1 MDLKVLNDM
10 QKQAVTAPLGP
21 VLVLAGAGSGKT
33 RVLTYRI
40 AYLIEQGLIS
50 AEHIL
55 ALTFTNKAA
64 KEMKNRVYQLVN
76 PELNAESRKGK
87 VTVVLPTLGTFH
99 SVCAKILRKEIGALG
114 YSSDFIIFDSDD
126 QLKILREICDELEI
140 GKRFPPSLFRAYIG
154 MAKNNVQT
162 PTEFNIGL
170 DNSLHDLVQ
179 SVYSRYQN
187 YLYSQNAVDFDDL
200 LMLVI
205 KLLSARPD
213 MKQKYQQL
221 FQYILVDEYQ
231 DTNPA
236 QYALLQL
243 LISSDNIFVV
253 GDDAQ
258 SIYGFRGSTIANI
271 LNFEKD
277 YPKSLVIKLEQNYR
291 SSKNILAVADRVIA
305 LNSEQ
310 KPKKLWTEND
320 DGPKVSLRQV
330 QDERAESFFVART
343 IIRSVTDAPEIEYE
357 PMEDESGDQP
367 VSILDRFLQKQR
379 KLGASSDLGAISSL
393 QLPLDHKPLDQF
405 AVLYR
410 THAQSR
416 SIEEALISSGIPY
429 QIIGGLKFYE
439 RKEIKDMLAYLRLV
453 MNFRDLVSLKRVIN
467 EPARGIGDKSYQV
480 IKKFILDFAS
490 SPIQENAEETITL
503 PLFRVALEKIS
514 LPAKQHQ
521 GTKQFFQ
528 LIESF
533 GQLALEFELLD
544 LMELIFKKTGMEVW
558 LDDGTESGA
567 TRVDNVRELF
577 TVATK
582 FSGQSWK
589 ESLPSFLEEVALVTD
604 IDSLEHSK
612 DAVTLM
618 TLHSAKGL
626 EFDTVFFV
634 GLEEGVLPHSRS
646 LLDPTQLAEEVRLAY
661 VGVTRARKQLYLVYA
676 QTRQL
681 YGTVQTNSPSRI
693 LAALPQEHVQ
703 SNNTNHLRGGDGQL
717 SYEAMPF

>member
-416 SIEEALISSGIPY
+416 SIIEAGNPALSPWWSTTTCTRVRGKSAAGTHSTKTTRVPGAMPSAPMVSGPNSLVPQPLTGWIHRISSAV
-429 QIIGGLKFYE
+429 
-439 RKEIKDMLAYLRLV
+439 RC
-453 MNFRDLVSLKRVIN
+453 SLIRAIS
-467 EPARGIGDKSYQV
+467 PSSPPRM
-480 IKKFILDFAS
+480 KKFFWGFI
-490 SPIQENAEETITL
+490 
-503 PLFRVALEKIS
+503 V
-514 LPAKQHQ
+514 
-521 GTKQFFQ
+521 
-528 LIESF
+528 
-533 GQLALEFELLD
+533 
-544 LMELIFKKTGMEVW
+544 
-558 LDDGTESGA
+558 
-567 TRVDNVRELF
+567 
-577 TVATK
+577 
-582 FSGQSWK
+582 
-589 ESLPSFLEEVALVTD
+589 
-604 IDSLEHSK
+604 
-612 DAVTLM
+612 
-618 TLHSAKGL
+618 
-626 EFDTVFFV
+626 
-634 GLEEGVLPHSRS
+634 
-646 LLDPTQLAEEVRLAY
+646 
-661 VGVTRARKQLYLVYA
+661 
-676 QTRQL
+676 
-681 YGTVQTNSPSRI
+681 
-693 LAALPQEHVQ
+693 
-703 SNNTNHLRGGDGQL
+703 
-717 SYEAMPF
+717 

>member
-1 MDLKVLNDM
+1 MDLKILNDK
-10 QKQAVTAPLGP
+10 QEQAVTAPLGP

-64 KEMKNRVYQLVN
+64 KEMQSRVYKLLEQTSASART
-76 PELNAESRKGK
+76 EK
-87 VTVVLPTLGTFH
+87 VVMKAVPTLGTFH
-99 SVCAKILRKEIGALG
+99 SVCAKILRKEISALG
-114 YSSDFIIFDSDD
+114 YSSGFVIFDSDD
-126 QLKILREICDELEI
+126 QLKVLREICDELEI

-170 DNSLHDLVQ
+170 DNSLHELVQ
-179 SVYSRYQN
+179 NVYSRYQN

-243 LISSDNIFVV
+243 LVSCDNIFVV

-277 YPKSLVIKLEQNYR
+277 YPKSLVVKLEQNYR

-320 DGPKVSLRQV
+320 DGPKVNLRQV
-330 QDERAESFFVART
+330 ADERAESFFVART
-343 IIRSVTDAPEIEYE
+343 IVNSVTDTPEIEYE
-357 PMEDESGDQP
+357 PIEDENADQP

-379 KLGASSDLGAISSL
+379 KLGSSNDFGTLSSLNYRLAISPLISL
-393 QLPLDHKPLDQF
+393 RCCTVLMRSP
-405 AVLYR
+405 AVL
-410 THAQSR
+410 
-416 SIEEALISSGIPY
+416 
-429 QIIGGLKFYE
+429 
-439 RKEIKDMLAYLRLV
+439 
-453 MNFRDLVSLKRVIN
+453 
-467 EPARGIGDKSYQV
+467 
-480 IKKFILDFAS
+480 KKL
-490 SPIQENAEETITL
+490 
-503 PLFRVALEKIS
+503 
-514 LPAKQHQ
+514 
-521 GTKQFFQ
+521 
-528 LIESF
+528 
-533 GQLALEFELLD
+533 
-544 LMELIFKKTGMEVW
+544 
-558 LDDGTESGA
+558 
-567 TRVDNVRELF
+567 
-577 TVATK
+577 
-582 FSGQSWK
+582 
-589 ESLPSFLEEVALVTD
+589 
-604 IDSLEHSK
+604 
-612 DAVTLM
+612 
-618 TLHSAKGL
+618 
-626 EFDTVFFV
+626 
-634 GLEEGVLPHSRS
+634 
-646 LLDPTQLAEEVRLAY
+646 
-661 VGVTRARKQLYLVYA
+661 
-676 QTRQL
+676 
-681 YGTVQTNSPSRI
+681 
-693 LAALPQEHVQ
+693 
-703 SNNTNHLRGGDGQL
+703 
-717 SYEAMPF
+717 